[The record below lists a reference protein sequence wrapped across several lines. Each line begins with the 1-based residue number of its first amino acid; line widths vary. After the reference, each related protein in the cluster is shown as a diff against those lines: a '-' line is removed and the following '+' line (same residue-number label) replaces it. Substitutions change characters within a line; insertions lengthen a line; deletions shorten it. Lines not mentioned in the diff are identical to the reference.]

1 VAVVLFFVNGDVGY
15 MKKSIVFALVLLSSG
30 SLTASKAFAEPAVSY
45 SYGQLS
51 YVSQNLDDFDCTQDG
66 LAVEGSYAVNNEFF
80 VVGSFADVSGG
91 GCGSSTYSAGAGYRI
106 AYTEDL
112 SLYASLAIENTSV
125 DFGDSE
131 SGLIVSVGGRGY
143 VMENL
148 EARVSLSRHSS
159 FNGSTVLSGG
169 VNYWF
174 DQQFAVTGD
183 LSFGSESTGVA
194 VGVRMN
200 F

>member
-1 VAVVLFFVNGDVGY
+1 
-15 MKKSIVFALVLLSSG
+15 MKKSIVLALALLSSG
-30 SLTASKAFAEPAVSY
+30 SLVASKAFSEPAVSY

-51 YVSQNLDDFDCTQDG
+51 YVSQDLDDFDCTQDG
-66 LAVEGSYAVNNEFF
+66 LAVEGSYAINNEFF
-80 VVGSFADVSGG
+80 VLGSFADVNGD
-91 GCGSSTYSAGAGYRI
+91 GCGSSNYSGGVGYRI
-106 AYTEDL
+106 AYTDDL
-112 SLYASLAIENTSV
+112 SLFGSLAIENTSV

-131 SGLIVSVGGRGY
+131 SGLIVSVGARGY
-143 VMENL
+143 VLENL

-159 FNGSTVLSGG
+159 FNGSTILNGG

-174 DQQFAVTGD
+174 DQQFAITGD

-194 VGVRMN
+194 VGVRAN